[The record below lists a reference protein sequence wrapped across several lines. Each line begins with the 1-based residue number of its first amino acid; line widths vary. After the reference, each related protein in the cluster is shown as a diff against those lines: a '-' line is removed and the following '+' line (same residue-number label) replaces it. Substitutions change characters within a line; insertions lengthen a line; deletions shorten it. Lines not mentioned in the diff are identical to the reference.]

1 MLIEQDARRFIIE
14 AVKVD
19 QEMQKMER
27 YLEQRQENVYQNSHY
42 NEKRQQL
49 VNLLS
54 QINSVANING
64 KGRDDL
70 TDLAIL
76 KAAENLS
83 NELLVGQAQS
93 IQTLA
98 DKIRQSVR
106 CFRALLR
113 RYSENLDGVDPQ
125 LKNNKELVEVLE
137 VYENSWSLGKEHLLD
152 QAKKEQIIK
161 FCMNIEKLCTQNPVF
176 KE

>member
-1 MLIEQDARRFIIE
+1 
-14 AVKVD
+14 
-19 QEMQKMER
+19 MEK
-27 YLEQRQENVYQNSHY
+27 YLEQRHENVYQNSHY
-42 NEKRQQL
+42 NEKRQVP

-54 QINSVANING
+54 SINSVANING

-70 TDLAIL
+70 TDLDIL
-76 KAAENLS
+76 RAAENLA

-113 RYSENLDGVDPQ
+113 RFSENLDGVDP
-125 LKNNKELVEVLE
+125 
-137 VYENSWSLGKEHLLD
+137 
-152 QAKKEQIIK
+152 
-161 FCMNIEKLCTQNPVF
+161 
-176 KE
+176 